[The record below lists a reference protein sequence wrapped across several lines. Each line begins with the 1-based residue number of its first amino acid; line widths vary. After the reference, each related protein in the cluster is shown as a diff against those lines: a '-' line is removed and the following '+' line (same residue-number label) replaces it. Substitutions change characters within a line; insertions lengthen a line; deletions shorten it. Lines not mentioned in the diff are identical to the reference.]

1 MYENFLAVLPI
12 PKAVAFG
19 AGVES
24 PIPVAITVIE
34 HSSGY
39 ESSYLTPKIMFASSP
54 ASSCT

>member
-1 MYENFLAVLPI
+1 MLPI
-12 PKAVAFG
+12 PKGVAFG